1 MIEFNATFLVAM
13 LIFVVFIMIMNAIG
27 QRPILNIMR
36 KRDEYINSNYD
47 EAKAFSEQAEKL
59 DIKKAETI
67 QQTQNECRTEIKN
80 VVENAQGLASKNV
93 QDARTEV
100 KNEIQLKKDS
110 LVRESEALEGV
121 LKSSVVTDLAS
132 SITSKFMSKDL
143 AVNKQL

>member
-13 LIFVVFIMIMNAIG
+13 LSFVVFIMIMNAIFY
-27 QRPILNIMR
+27 RPILNIMR

-47 EAKAFSEQAEKL
+47 EAKELSEQAEKL
-59 DIKKAETI
+59 DIKKADTI

-143 AVNKQL
+143 AVNK

>member
-13 LIFVVFIMIMNAIG
+13 LSFVVFIMIMNAIFY
-27 QRPILNIMR
+27 RPILNIMR

-47 EAKAFSEQAEKL
+47 EAKELSEQAEKL
-59 DIKKAETI
+59 NIKKAETI

-143 AVNKQL
+143 AVNK

>member
-13 LIFVVFIMIMNAIG
+13 LSFVVFIMIMNAIFY
-27 QRPILNIMR
+27 RPILNIMR

-47 EAKAFSEQAEKL
+47 EAKEFSEQAEKL

-67 QQTQNECRTEIKN
+67 QQTQNACRTEIKN

-143 AVNKQL
+143 AVNK

>member
-13 LIFVVFIMIMNAIG
+13 LSFVVFIMIMIAIFY
-27 QRPILNIMR
+27 RPILNIMR

-47 EAKAFSEQAEKL
+47 EAKELSEQAEKL

-143 AVNKQL
+143 AVNK

>member
-13 LIFVVFIMIMNAIG
+13 LSFVVFIMIMNAIFY
-27 QRPILNIMR
+27 RPILNIMR

-47 EAKAFSEQAEKL
+47 ESKKLSEQAEKL

-110 LVRESEALEGV
+110 LVRESEALGGV

-143 AVNKQL
+143 AVNK

>member
-13 LIFVVFIMIMNAIG
+13 LSFVVFIMIMNAIFY
-27 QRPILNIMR
+27 RPILNIMR

-47 EAKAFSEQAEKL
+47 DAKELSEQAEKL

-143 AVNKQL
+143 AVNK

>member
-13 LIFVVFIMIMNAIG
+13 LSFVVFIMIMNAIFY
-27 QRPILNIMR
+27 RPILNIMR
-36 KRDEYINSNYD
+36 KRDEYINSNFD
-47 EAKAFSEQAEKL
+47 EAKELSEQAEKL

-143 AVNKQL
+143 AVNK

>member
-13 LIFVVFIMIMNAIG
+13 LSFVVFIMIMNTIFY
-27 QRPILNIMR
+27 RPILNIMR

-47 EAKAFSEQAEKL
+47 EAKELSEQAEKL

-143 AVNKQL
+143 AVNK

>member
-13 LIFVVFIMIMNAIG
+13 LSFVVFIMIMNAIFY
-27 QRPILNIMR
+27 RPILNIMR

-47 EAKAFSEQAEKL
+47 EAKKLSEQAEKL

-100 KNEIQLKKDS
+100 KNEIQLKKDF

-143 AVNKQL
+143 AVNK

>member
-13 LIFVVFIMIMNAIG
+13 LSFVVFIMIMNAIFY
-27 QRPILNIMR
+27 RPILSIMR

-47 EAKAFSEQAEKL
+47 EAKELSEQAEKL

-143 AVNKQL
+143 AVNK

>member
-13 LIFVVFIMIMNAIG
+13 LSFVVFIMIMNAIFY
-27 QRPILNIMR
+27 RPILNIMR

-47 EAKAFSEQAEKL
+47 EAKELSEQAEKL
-59 DIKKAETI
+59 DIKKAETV

-143 AVNKQL
+143 AVNK

>member
-13 LIFVVFIMIMNAIG
+13 LSFVVFIMIMNAIFY
-27 QRPILNIMR
+27 RPILNIMR

-47 EAKAFSEQAEKL
+47 KAKELSEQAEKL

-132 SITSKFMSKDL
+132 SIASKFMSKDL
-143 AVNKQL
+143 AVNK